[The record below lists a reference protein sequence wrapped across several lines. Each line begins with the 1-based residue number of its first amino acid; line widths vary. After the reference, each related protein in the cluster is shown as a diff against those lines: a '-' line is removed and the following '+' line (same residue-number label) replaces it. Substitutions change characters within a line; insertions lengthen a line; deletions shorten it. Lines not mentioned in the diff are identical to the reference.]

1 MRISPSRH
9 EIEFGEGL
17 TWLPPALAASF
28 YVFDKTP
35 AFSRADDS
43 GTAGGAAPRWVQVAG
58 FDIAGDVP
66 IDITGQETTFS
77 LSARGVT
84 ATWAIVAA
92 AFDGFDPELAMITAL
107 DADGLV
113 LTIDR
118 YSMPNP
124 ESSAAATIAAQERA
138 YLQSLLNVRSALAG
152 TGHARVSSPDGTE
165 VERMDIAVFDR
176 RVAECRARIAWF
188 EQAAAG
194 NAIPRGEFW

>member
-9 EIEFGEGL
+9 ELEFGEGL
-17 TWLPPALAASF
+17 TWLPPALAARF
-28 YVFDKTP
+28 YVWDKTP

-43 GTAGGAAPRWVQVAG
+43 GTDGGAAPRWVQVAG
-58 FDIAGDVP
+58 YDIAGDAA
-66 IDITGQETTFS
+66 IEITGQETTFE
-77 LSARGVT
+77 LSVLGVT
-84 ATWAIVAA
+84 ATWAIIAG

-138 YLQSLLNVRSALAG
+138 YLQSLLNVRSALGG

-188 EQAAAG
+188 EQAASG
-194 NAIPRGEFW
+194 NAIPRSEMW